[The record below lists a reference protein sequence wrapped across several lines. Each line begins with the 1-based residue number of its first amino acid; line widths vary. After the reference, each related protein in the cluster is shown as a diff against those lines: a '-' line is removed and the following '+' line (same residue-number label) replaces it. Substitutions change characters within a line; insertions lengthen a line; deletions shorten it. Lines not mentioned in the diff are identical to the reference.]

1 MEDVVISEATPST
14 SSSLSD
20 ARIVCRVCQKQ
31 FAQYTCPRCNSR
43 YCSLPCYKR
52 HSLQCTESFM
62 RENVM
67 EELQQIQPEDETKT
81 KMLDIL
87 KRFHSEEEMNSDDED
102 ESMLSEETIQKVVSG
117 NEIRLEDLSAD
128 EIKHF
133 RKALASGE
141 LSRLIEP
148 WTPWWTKPSARSISL
163 SPEGSQLVKPLHEH
177 EGTIAQ
183 LSTTPE
189 PNLREVPAGPE
200 NPLPPLR
207 QLTHTDPS
215 PLLAVHL
222 VDVLYSYCFTL
233 RLYNGDW
240 HSDPFGAATTIL
252 SVSKVLGDD
261 ARPETVA
268 EALGACLEQTCSA
281 VYRHTGGFRF
291 RIGLLDD
298 IISLLHLG
306 CSALICSLC
315 DLQRLIQA
323 GERMLKSEKMGK
335 AERSKSSRKLHSAER
350 KVYFLMC
357 WVHDQPG
364 EAWSSLAGIVEVE
377 KASLSESGY
386 RGKPVK
392 GERKAMPHIEEV

>member
-1 MEDVVISEATPST
+1 MFTALVAVEFLLFNFKFFDYLGWTVYFIANCFNDGRMIPLTWDWLTV
-14 SSSLSD
+14 
-20 ARIVCRVCQKQ
+20 
-31 FAQYTCPRCNSR
+31 
-43 YCSLPCYKR
+43 SLPSGDYFL
-52 HSLQCTESFM
+52 STYFNS
-62 RENVM
+62 
-67 EELQQIQPEDETKT
+67 KT
-81 KMLDIL
+81 KFDSFSYLT
-87 KRFHSEEEMNSDDED
+87 F
-102 ESMLSEETIQKVVSG
+102 SG
-117 NEIRLEDLSAD
+117 NEIRLEDLSAE

-133 RKALASGE
+133 RKALTSGD

-148 WTPWWTKPSARSISL
+148 WTPWWTKPAARSISL
-163 SPEGSQLVKPLHEH
+163 SPAGSQLVKPLHEH
-177 EGTIAQ
+177 GETIAQ

-189 PNLREVPAGPE
+189 PNLSEVPAGPE

-207 QLTHTDPS
+207 QLTRADPS
-215 PLLAVHL
+215 PFLAVHL

-240 HSDPFGAATTIL
+240 HSDPFGSATAIL

-268 EALGACLEQTCSA
+268 EALAACLEQTCSV

-291 RIGLLDD
+291 CIGLLDD
-298 IISLLHLG
+298 IIILLHLG

-323 GERMLKSEKMGK
+323 GERMLKSEKIGK
-335 AERSKSSRKLHSAER
+335 EERSKGSRKLHSAER

-364 EAWSSLAGIVEVE
+364 EAWSSLAAIVEVE

-386 RGKPVK
+386 NGKPVK
-392 GERKAMPHIEEV
+392 AETKAAPQTRVFIEEV

>member
-1 MEDVVISEATPST
+1 M
-14 SSSLSD
+14 
-20 ARIVCRVCQKQ
+20 
-31 FAQYTCPRCNSR
+31 
-43 YCSLPCYKR
+43 
-52 HSLQCTESFM
+52 H
-62 RENVM
+62 ENVM
-67 EELQQIQPEDETKT
+67 EELRQMQPEDETKR

-102 ESMLSEETIQKVVSG
+102 ESMISEETIQKVLSG
-117 NEIRLEDLSAD
+117 NEIRLEDLSAE
-128 EIKHF
+128 EIKYF

-163 SPEGSQLVKPLHEH
+163 SPGGRQLVKPLHEH
-177 EGTIAQ
+177 EGTNAQ

-189 PNLREVPAGPE
+189 PNLSEVPAGPE

-240 HSDPFGAATTIL
+240 HSDPFGAATAIL
-252 SVSKVLGDD
+252 SVSKVLVED

-291 RIGLLDD
+291 CIGLLDD

-315 DLQRLIQA
+315 DLQGLIQA
-323 GERMLKSEKMGK
+323 GERVIKSEKMGK
-335 AERSKSSRKLHSAER
+335 AERGKSSRKLHSAER

-377 KASLSESGY
+377 KASLLESGY
-386 RGKPVK
+386 SGKPVK
-392 GERKAMPHIEEV
+392 AERKAAPQTKVLIEEV

>member
-1 MEDVVISEATPST
+1 
-14 SSSLSD
+14 
-20 ARIVCRVCQKQ
+20 
-31 FAQYTCPRCNSR
+31 
-43 YCSLPCYKR
+43 
-52 HSLQCTESFM
+52 M

-67 EELQQIQPEDETKT
+67 EELQQIQTKDETKS

-87 KRFHSEEEMNSDDED
+87 KRFHAEEEMNSDDED
-102 ESMLSEETIQKVVSG
+102 ESMLSEETVQRVLSG
-117 NEIRLEDLSAD
+117 NEIGLEDLSAD

-133 RKALASGE
+133 QKALASGE

-163 SPEGSQLVKPLHEH
+163 SPQGSQLVKPLNEH
-177 EGTIAQ
+177 DETVAQ
-183 LSTTPE
+183 LSTTLE
-189 PNLREVPAGPE
+189 SNLSEFPAGPE

-207 QLTHTDPS
+207 QLTSTDPS
-215 PLLAVHL
+215 PFLVVHL
-222 VDVLYSYCFTL
+222 VDVLFSYCFTL

-240 HSDPFGAATTIL
+240 HSDPFGAATAVL

-268 EALGACLEQTCSA
+268 EALGACLEQACSP

-291 RIGLLDD
+291 RVGLLDD
-298 IISLLHLG
+298 VISLLRLG
-306 CSALICSLC
+306 CSALISSLC

-335 AERSKSSRKLHSAER
+335 AEKKSKSSRKLHAAER

-377 KASLSESGY
+377 KASLSESGHSV
-386 RGKPVK
+386 KPVK
-392 GERKAMPHIEEV
+392 AERKAAHQTKALVEEI